1 MSTVTYWTS
10 KLLPTLLVV
19 YDASAD
25 RFFYGW
31 LHDIVSP
38 GAVFE
43 RQGKGHKRM
52 RLRMSA
58 KGLTKSAWQEIRS
71 EAASAHEA
79 VRASVDHAPVRSYY
93 HVLYCLAADVTDLLV
108 DVVTGIA
115 YASPFHLA
123 MQFGDPDPD
132 RLASLA
138 EKFVAEMP
146 AQPAAALHREHVFI
160 VMQLQAL
167 DHEFQAFLF
176 GKFMFHK
183 DNPIVRATESI
194 QRTLRGLIDEIL
206 PEAYG
211 PEPTSN
217 KPALR
222 AARLDIVKLV
232 YGVGL
237 ILVLLRD
244 YQRELRPF
252 LFPIWGKLEWP
263 TPAEGKHA
271 PPLSTRMVRDISDEL
286 VTSFASWRVP
296 AHTGD

>member
-237 ILVLLRD
+237 ILCSCGTTSASCDRSSS
-244 YQRELRPF
+244 RSGANSNGLRP
-252 LFPIWGKLEWP
+252 LRGNMR
-263 TPAEGKHA
+263 H
-271 PPLSTRMVRDISDEL
+271 LSTRMVRDISDEL